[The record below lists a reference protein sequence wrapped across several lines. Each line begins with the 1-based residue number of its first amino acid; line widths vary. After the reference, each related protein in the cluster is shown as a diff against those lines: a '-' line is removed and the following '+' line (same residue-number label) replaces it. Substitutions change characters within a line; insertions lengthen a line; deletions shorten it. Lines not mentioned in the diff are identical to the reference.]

1 MMASGG
7 LGLAEEELRARPFRL
22 QMVTSAGNQGEALTG
37 LLTFQVLHQQR
48 QVALSRKAVCY
59 S

>member
-22 QMVTSAGNQGEALTG
+22 QMVTSDSNFTLET
-37 LLTFQVLHQQR
+37 
-48 QVALSRKAVCY
+48 SRAFNRHYQWV
-59 S
+59 